1 MILKGSQRGG
11 ARQLALHLMNARDNE
26 HVDVH
31 ELRGFL
37 ADDLQSAF
45 HETYAVSRG
54 TRARQF
60 LFSLSLNPPSGAKV
74 STDKFERAIDAV
86 ERKLGLDN
94 QPRAIV
100 FHEKEGRRHAHV
112 VWSRIDTEQMKAI
125 NLPFY
130 KMKLREVSKQLYF
143 EHGWQMPRGLVDS
156 QERNPANYSLAEW
169 QQAKRGGHD
178 PMQLKQMFQDC
189 WAMSDS
195 CKAFAQALGARGFTL
210 ARGDRRGHVAV
221 DYRGEIYAI
230 SKYVGIKTKEV
241 QNRLGDAD
249 QLISVQEAKAQIAVR
264 MSDMLR
270 GHIKDAESRLKTQSA
285 ALALRKAEL
294 IQGQRD
300 ERLRLEKLQQERRIA
315 EMQARGQR
323 FRKGVRGLWDR
334 VTGKHA
340 RVRDLNELE
349 TLQAWQRDRADKDE
363 LIFSQLIE
371 REQLHE
377 QIKAMRKSHAQQVAE
392 LHRDI
397 ASYSEMAAKPPP
409 DVREHFKKAARPEK
423 PRRPQRQSSRD
434 GFEYDR

>member
-195 CKAFAQALGARGFTL
+195 SKAFAQALGARGFTL

-230 SKYVGIKTKEV
+230 SKYVGIKAKDV
-241 QNRLGDAD
+241 QSRLGDAD
-249 QLISVQEAKAQIAVR
+249 KLISVPEAKAQIAMR

-285 ALALRKAEL
+285 ALALRTAEL
-294 IQGQRD
+294 IQRQRD
-300 ERLRLEKLQQERRIA
+300 ERLRLDKLQQERRIA
-315 EMQARGQR
+315 ETQARSQR
-323 FRKGVRGLWDR
+323 FRKGFRGLWDR

-349 TLQAWQRDRADKDE
+349 TVQSWQRDRSDKDE
-363 LIFSQLIE
+363 LIFSQLTE
-371 REQLHE
+371 REQLHG

-392 LHRDI
+392 LHHDI
-397 ASYSEMAAKPPP
+397 ASYSNMAEKPPP
-409 DVREHFKKAARPEK
+409 DVREHFKKASRPEK

-434 GFEYDR
+434 GFEHDR